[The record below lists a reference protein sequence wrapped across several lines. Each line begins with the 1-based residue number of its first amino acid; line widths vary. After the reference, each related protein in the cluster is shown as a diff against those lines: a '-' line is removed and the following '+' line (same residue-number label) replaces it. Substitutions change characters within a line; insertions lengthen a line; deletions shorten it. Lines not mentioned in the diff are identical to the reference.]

1 MAIHVAQIVLVQI
14 DSQTGLP
21 FTKDGSKMNAYT
33 SPKSPT
39 TTRAREFTTEHRV
52 LPDTTN
58 IPNSANYPTIPAYLQ
73 LEATG
78 GFKFKHLDQ
87 TYVITES

>member
-14 DSQTGLP
+14 DSVTGQP

-39 TTRAREFTTEHRV
+39 TTRARDFTTEHRV
-52 LPDTTN
+52 LPDAA
-58 IPNSANYPTIPAYLQ
+58 IPNTANYPTIPAYLV
-73 LEATG
+73 LEAGG

>member
-14 DSQTGLP
+14 DSTTGLP
-21 FTKDGSKMNAYT
+21 FTKDTSKMNKYI
-33 SPKSPT
+33 SQKSPT
-39 TTRAREFTTEHRV
+39 VTRVQDFSTEHRIQ
-52 LPDTTN
+52 PDGA
-58 IPNSANYPTIPAYLQ
+58 IANSAGWPTVPVYLA
-73 LEATG
+73 LENTA

>member
-21 FTKDGSKMNAYT
+21 FTKDGSKLKDFT

-39 TTRAREFTTEHRV
+39 TTRPRDFSTEHRI
-52 LPDTTN
+52 LPDVANGNT
-58 IPNSANYPTIPAYLQ
+58 ANYPTIPAYLV
-73 LEATG
+73 LEAG
-78 GFKFKHLDQ
+78 AGYKFAHMDQ
-87 TYVITES
+87 TYVITQT